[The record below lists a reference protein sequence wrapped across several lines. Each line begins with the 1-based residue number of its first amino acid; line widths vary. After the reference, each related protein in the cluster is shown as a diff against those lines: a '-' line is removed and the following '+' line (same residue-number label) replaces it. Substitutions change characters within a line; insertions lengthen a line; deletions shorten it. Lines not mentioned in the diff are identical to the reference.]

1 MLFVQNKIKQLFLN
15 RDDIDEEIT
24 TFESQLFENSTDKNK
39 KGLFNAFMLL
49 DALIEQKNFNKSNGT
64 KAQGVFDY
72 KSEQELAQIYSHYLC
87 KSFNNKSIV
96 LDEVNQLV
104 GFFNAKS
111 DHYEILAME
120 DKPDLNNKLHTSLTS
135 DDPTARIDKYHTLT
149 IKPKSV
155 NLAGAIIVKA
165 VVEAK

>member
-1 MLFVQNKIKQLFLN
+1 ML
-15 RDDIDEEIT
+15 IDKEINS
-24 TFESQLFENSTDKNK
+24 FKEKLFENPDSNGGE
-39 KGLFNAFMLL
+39 GLFNAFMLL
-49 DALIEQKNFNKSNGT
+49 DALIEQKNFIKSKGN

-87 KSFNNKSIV
+87 KSFNNKSII